1 MSGADVAG
9 PSGQDLRFGV
19 FLVPDAADPQEV
31 VAIAQR
37 CDALGFDL
45 IGIQDHPY
53 QRRFLDTWTLLSVI
67 GARTERIGLFP
78 DVASLPLR
86 PPAVLA
92 KAAASLDLL
101 TGGRVDLGLG
111 AGAFWEAIEAMGAPR
126 LTSGQAL
133 AGVAD
138 AIEVLRLMWSDAR
151 SVRYEGTIH
160 SLSGVRPG
168 PQPAHPIGL
177 WVGGYGPRILELIGR
192 TADGWV
198 PSLGFVDEDR
208 LVQATAR
215 IDAAAAAAGRDPGE
229 IRRVLNIN
237 GQVDGDELVELCAR
251 LVRTC
256 RIDTFVL
263 DVGDGEAQ
271 SLARMRG
278 EVIPRIRERV
288 DVAG

>member
-1 MSGADVAG
+1 GM
-9 PSGQDLRFGV
+9 QDLR
-19 FLVPDAADPQEV
+19 
-31 VAIAQR
+31 
-37 CDALGFDL
+37 
-45 IGIQDHPY
+45 Y
-53 QRRFLDTWTLLSVI
+53 QRRFLDAWTLLSVI

-151 SVRYEGTIH
+151 SV
-160 SLSGVRPG
+160 
-168 PQPAHPIGL
+168 
-177 WVGGYGPRILELIGR
+177 GGYGPRMLERIGR

-256 RIDTFVL
+256 RI
-263 DVGDGEAQ
+263 
-271 SLARMRG
+271 
-278 EVIPRIRERV
+278 
-288 DVAG
+288 